1 MWSVTYMSFAIQVIV
16 ALLKKYKISDHP
28 RKFALYERYQDDDNG
43 KSHD

>member
-1 MWSVTYMSFAIQVIV
+1 VIV

-43 KSHD
+43 KGLNDDKSS